1 MERLELYSIYQY
13 RTFPPAGGLMSY
25 GSDIVESYRL
35 AGTYTGRALKGEN
48 PAELP
53 VMQATKFE

>member
-1 MERLELYSIYQY
+1 
-13 RTFPPAGGLMSY
+13 MSY
-25 GSDIVESYRL
+25 GSDIVESRL